1 MSKKLV
7 TVAIL
12 AAFALAAGSAGAQE
26 VTIHHGFLFF
36 AGEKYTMDEKTYGIY
51 DPSNKLEEVLKE
63 NADALSSFHSY
74 QTWHTIANIS
84 AGTSFGLI
92 ALGLLYQGI
101 YDEVSKDLDLGEN
114 GGWLIAGVGGGG
126 LLALSFIFEFI
137 AWGSISSAAETY
149 NKELMDEG
157 PALKLDPVPIPTL
170 AVGPKSAHL
179 ALTWRF

>member
-1 MSKKLV
+1 MTKRLV

-12 AAFALAAGSAGAQE
+12 ATFVLAAGGAQAQE

-51 DPSNKLEEVLKE
+51 EEGNKFE
-63 NADALSSFHSY
+63 NVIKDNAGALSSFNSFKA
-74 QTWHTIANIS
+74 WHTVANIS
-84 AGTSFGLI
+84 AGTSFGVI

-101 YDEVSKDLDLGEN
+101 YNEVSKDLDLGEN
-114 GGWLIAGVGGGG
+114 GGFLITGIGGG
-126 LLALSFIFEFI
+126 LFVLSMVFEFI
-137 AWGSISSAAETY
+137 AWGSSSSAAETY

-157 PALKLDPVPIPTL
+157 PALKLDGIPLPTV
-170 AVGPKSAHL
+170 AIGSDSAHL